1 MTTVIGA
8 GKAGSAAAFDI
19 LGYEISDVVLIDSNE
34 NQAKG
39 EALDI
44 IMAASAIEFDRKITE
59 ASAAL
64 KG

>member
-1 MTTVIGA
+1 MTTVIGT
-8 GKAGSAAAFDI
+8 GKVGSAAAFDI

-44 IMAASAIEFDRKITE
+44 IMAAPAIEFDGKITE